1 MVKHLLAIFILLL
14 VFSCKPKAA
23 AIDVPK
29 ESETFVLNG
38 AELDNPE
45 NIPYFKASGNEPF
58 WNFTISE
65 SGIAFKSLIADF
77 EDFST
82 PPSKPIQAMDAN
94 VKLYKVET
102 ESVQLNIQISQ
113 NECVNTMSGDVSPYT
128 VALEIKRSTDTQF
141 QKLNG
146 CGSYQTDYRL
156 HDIWVLETLN
166 GTKVALSDF
175 SKELPYLEINS
186 GTNTFMGHA
195 GCNSVRG
202 ALFYEKEVLR
212 FTNAATTLMM
222 GMEGNKEDE
231 FLRALQSSTSY
242 TIENNRL
249 HLSNPSGLLL
259 VFKKVD

>member
-1 MVKHLLAIFILLL
+1 MVKQLLVLFVLLL
-14 VFSCKPKAA
+14 VCSCKPQLTV
-23 AIDVPK
+23 IDDPK
-29 ESETFVLNG
+29 ESEVPVVNW
-38 AELDNPE
+38 AEFDNPE
-45 NIPYFKASGNEPF
+45 NIPYFKANGNEPF

-65 SGIAFKSLIADF
+65 SGIVFKSLISDF
-77 EDFST
+77 EDFSA
-82 PPSKPIQAMDAN
+82 PSSEPIQAMDVN
-94 VKLYKVET
+94 VKLYKIET

-113 NECVNTMSGDVSPYT
+113 NECVNTMSGAISPYV
-128 VALEIKRSTDTQF
+128 VALELKRTGDPEF
-141 QKLNG
+141 QKLDG

-186 GTNTFMGHA
+186 GANSFMGHT

-222 GMEGNKEDE
+222 CMEGNKEDE
-231 FLRALQSSTSY
+231 FLKALQSSTSY
-242 TIENNRL
+242 AIENNRL
-249 HLSNPSGLLL
+249 HLSNPSGVLL